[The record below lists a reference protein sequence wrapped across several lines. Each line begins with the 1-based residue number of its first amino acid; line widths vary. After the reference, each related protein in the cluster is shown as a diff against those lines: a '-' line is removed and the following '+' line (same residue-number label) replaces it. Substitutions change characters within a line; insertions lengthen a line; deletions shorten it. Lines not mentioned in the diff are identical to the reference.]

1 MKQRWGDEWKTD
13 DETGRQRDKGI
24 TEHFKFEAL
33 RPGGGT
39 SRHCII
45 SFTFSDPGF
54 FSEKGDIS
62 MPPSCGLLIG
72 IYLFYENWSTENF
85 IRRESKKELF
95 ATPAYF

>member
-1 MKQRWGDEWKTD
+1 LASDPASDESDHIKFATVSWGRSNILIEAPRPQ
-13 DETGRQRDKGI
+13 GGI
-24 TEHFKFEAL
+24 
-33 RPGGGT
+33 

-72 IYLFYENWSTENF
+72 IYLFYENWSTETF
-85 IRRESKKELF
+85 TRRESKKELF